1 MHQYQSPIFCMKEEL
16 LHVDIVHSLNEVT
29 EQDMRNTITT
39 DRHSPYTMEVNVEL
53 TMTPSFYA
61 QGQSTP

>member
-1 MHQYQSPIFCMKEEL
+1 MKEEL